1 MKLNFVVFLCV
12 LMLSSCASKKD
23 IWYIQDGGQNNTT
36 QINYQQTTIQPND
49 ILKIDVET
57 LVSEASEPYN
67 NVSNTEQ
74 VNLLVYQLNGYLVSE
89 EGLINFP
96 VLGEI
101 PLSNLTMNEAEVK
114 IRSLLV
120 EGGHLN
126 DPTVR
131 VRVVNAKVTVLGEVN
146 NPGTYNFSEPNITL
160 LQALGYAG
168 DLTINGKRNDVIITR
183 DIDGVRTITHLDLT
197 NTDFMSSEFFYIK
210 PNDTIIVNQ
219 NKPRVTNSGYV
230 TGLTTVLAIATVAL
244 SSIIILSR

>member
-57 LVSEASEPYN
+57 LVPEAAEPYN
-67 NVSNTEQ
+67 KVGSINQIS
-74 VNLLVYQLNGYLVSE
+74 LLVLQLDGYLVSK
-89 EGLINFP
+89 EGIINFP

-114 IRSLLV
+114 IRNLLV

-131 VRVVNAKVTVLGEVN
+131 VRVVNAKVTILGEVN
-146 NPGTYNFSEPNITL
+146 EPGTYNFSEPNITL

-183 DIDGVRTITHLDLT
+183 DIDGVRSITHLDLT

>member
-23 IWYIQDGGQNNTT
+23 IWYIQDAGENNTA
-36 QINYQQTTIQPND
+36 QINFQQTTIQPND

-57 LVSEASEPYN
+57 LVPEAAEPYN
-67 NVSNTEQ
+67 KIGSINQIS
-74 VNLLVYQLNGYLVSE
+74 LLVLQLDGYLVNK

-101 PLSNLTMNEAEVK
+101 TLSNLTMNEAEVK
-114 IRSLLV
+114 IKDLLV
-120 EGGHLN
+120 DGGHLKN
-126 DPTVR
+126 PTVR
-131 VRVVNAKVTVLGEVN
+131 VRVVNSKVTVLGEVN
-146 NPGTYNFSEPNITL
+146 EPGTYNFSEQNITL

-168 DLTINGKRNDVIITR
+168 DLTINGKRDDVILTR
-183 DIDGVRTITHLDLT
+183 DVDGVRTITHINLT
-197 NTDFMSSEFFYIK
+197 NTDFMNSEYFYIK

-230 TGLTTVLAIATVAL
+230 TGLSTLLAIATVAL

>member
-1 MKLNFVVFLCV
+1 
-12 LMLSSCASKKD
+12 MLSSCASKKD
-23 IWYIQDGGQNNTT
+23 IWYIQDAGENNTA
-36 QINYQQTTIQPND
+36 QINFQQTTIQPND

-57 LVSEASEPYN
+57 LVPEAAEPYN
-67 NVSNTEQ
+67 KIGSINQIS
-74 VNLLVYQLNGYLVSE
+74 LLVLQLDGYLVNK

-101 PLSNLTMNEAEVK
+101 ALSNLTMNEAEVK
-114 IRSLLV
+114 IKDLLV
-120 EGGHLN
+120 EGGHLKN
-126 DPTVR
+126 PTVR

-146 NPGTYNFSEPNITL
+146 QPGTYNFSEQNITL

-168 DLTINGKRNDVIITR
+168 DLTINGKRDDVIITR
-183 DIDGVRTITHLDLT
+183 DVDGVRTITHINLT
-197 NTDFMSSEFFYIK
+197 NTDFMNSEYFYIK

-230 TGLTTVLAIATVAL
+230 TGLSTLLAIATVAL